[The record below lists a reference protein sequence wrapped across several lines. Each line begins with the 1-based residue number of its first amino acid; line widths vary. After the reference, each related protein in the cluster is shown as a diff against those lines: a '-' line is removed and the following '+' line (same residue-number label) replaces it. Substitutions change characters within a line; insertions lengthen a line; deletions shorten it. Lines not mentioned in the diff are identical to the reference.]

1 MTAAFIAGF
10 HYLGIMLLTATLL
23 VEWLALRSTITRE
36 VLDRLV
42 RIDILYGISAVVI
55 LVTGFLRIT
64 TAYGKG
70 PVFYMQSMAF
80 HTKVGLFIL
89 IGLISIVPTVRF
101 IRWRKAAMANGSLPD
116 AAAVSGTRKLVLVEL
131 HILFLLPF
139 LAAIMARGIM

>member
-1 MTAAFIAGF
+1 MVAAFIAGF

-101 IRWRKAAMANGSLPD
+101 IRWRKAAMESGSLPD

>member
-23 VEWLALRSTITRE
+23 VEWLALRTTITRE

-70 PVFYMQSMAF
+70 PVFYMHSMAF

-89 IGLISIVPTVRF
+89 IGLISIVPTIRF
-101 IRWRKAAMANGSLPD
+101 LRWRKAAQANGSLPD
-116 AAAVSGTRKLVLVEL
+116 AAAVNGTRKLVLVEL